1 MDIPPE
7 MLQALLKQ
15 LIGNLLAGEQP
26 PGNGQPQQPTD
37 QSNPNTP
44 VTAALPPGFLKRV
57 ALSGAASMLEGVA
70 DELRNM
76 TTEVTHTRSK
86 VEVKTPEEEEDEGP
100 EEIIIEGDASSSE
113 D

>member
-7 MLQALLKQ
+7 LLQAVLKQ
-15 LIGNLLAGEQP
+15 LLGNLLTGDGQP
-26 PGNGQPQQPTD
+26 PPQPENGQPQQDPTD
-37 QSNPNTP
+37 QSTNPHAP
-44 VTAALPPGFLKRV
+44 VTTTLPPGFLKRV

-86 VEVKTPEEEEDEGP
+86 VEVKGVDEDDEDEGP
-100 EEIIIEGDASSSE
+100 EEVIID
-113 D
+113 